1 MKQYMSLMHF
11 YKTCILVIPHYQLN
25 INIRLNLGILIINLL
40 QYFADNFF
48 VDDYARF
55 TALDSQG
62 KTAAIVNSMNYL
74 TKKGNTL

>member
-1 MKQYMSLMHF
+1 M
-11 YKTCILVIPHYQLN
+11 VIPDYQLN
-25 INIRLNLGILIINLL
+25 INIRLNLGILIIHLL
-40 QYFADNFF
+40 QYLSDNFF

-74 TKKGNTL
+74 AKKGNALSAYLGFNILF